1 MKGKDLKPH
10 IGIFGRR
17 NYGKSSLINLLA
29 AQDVAIVSEHA
40 GTTTD
45 PVKKSIEIFG
55 IGPVIMVDTAG
66 IDDSGDLG
74 DKRVE
79 RTRQVLPTLDAAIL
93 VIAHNQ
99 FHDEELEL
107 ITQLNLFEVPYLI
120 LHQKSDLEI
129 LHADTLDKIRL
140 NTEAPVLETNTID
153 LSMRDRII
161 EVLKQIVPT
170 TAFVKPQLLA
180 GLIIPKDVVLLVTPI
195 DLAAPEGRMIL
206 PQVMTLRDVLDN
218 DGICVT
224 VKDTELEDFLKTG
237 IRPALVVTDSQAFE
251 YVSKVVPHDV
261 PLTGFSVVFARM
273 KGDFDAYLAGT
284 PKLSELKDGD
294 KILMLESCTHQLTCD
309 DIGRVKL
316 PNWIKKF
323 SGKNIEFDFISG
335 IAPLPTDLGQYAL
348 IIQCGGCMVT
358 RKQVVNRIKL
368 ASFQNVPVT
377 NYGLAIAYLNGIF
390 DRITE
395 PFRNIKTTPNP

>member
-29 AQDVAIVSEHA
+29 GQEVAIVSEQA

-66 IDDSGDLG
+66 MDDSGDLG

-79 RTRQVLPTLDAAIL
+79 RTRQVLPTLDAAMVVL
-93 VIAHNQ
+93 AHNQ
-99 FHDEELEL
+99 FDEQELEL
-107 ITQLNLFEVPYLI
+107 IQQLNNFDVPYLI
-120 LHQKSDLEI
+120 LHQKSDLALLQTE
-129 LHADTLDKIRL
+129 TLQKIRL
-140 NTEAPVLETNTID
+140 HTKALVMETNTFD
-153 LSMRDRII
+153 LSMRDQII
-161 EVLKQIVPT
+161 EKLKNIVPT
-170 TAFVKPQLLA
+170 TAYIKPQLLS
-180 GLIIPKDVVLLVTPI
+180 GMIQPKDVVLLVTPI

-206 PQVMTLRDVLDN
+206 PQVMTLRDVLDH
-218 DGICVT
+218 DAICVT
-224 VKDTELEDFLKTG
+224 LKDTELGDFLKTG
-237 IRPALVVTDSQAFE
+237 IRPALVVTDSQAFDF
-251 YVSKVVPHDV
+251 VSKLVPEDV
-261 PLTGFSVVFARM
+261 PLTGFSIIFARM
-273 KGDFDAYLAGT
+273 NGDFEAYMKGT
-284 PKLSELKDGD
+284 PKLSTLKDGD

-323 SGKNIEFDFISG
+323 SGKKIEFDFISG
-335 IAPLPTDLGQYAL
+335 IAPLPSDLSSYAL

-358 RKQVVNRIKL
+358 RKQVVNRIKM
-368 ASFQNVPVT
+368 AAQQGVAVT

-390 DRITE
+390 ERVTA
-395 PFRNIKTTPNP
+395 PLPLTPKGE

>member
-29 AQDVAIVSEHA
+29 GQDVAIVSEHA

-93 VIAHNQ
+93 VLAHNQ
-99 FHDEELEL
+99 FDEEELEL
-107 ITQLNLFEVPYLI
+107 IQQLNSFDVPYLI

-129 LHADTLDKIRL
+129 LQSQTLQKIRS
-140 NTEAPVLETNTID
+140 NTEAPVLETNTFD
-153 LSMRDRII
+153 LSMRDHII
-161 EVLKQIVPT
+161 ERLKQIVPT

-180 GLIIPKDVVLLVTPI
+180 GMIKPKDVVLLVTPI

-206 PQVMTLRDVLDN
+206 PQVMTLRDVLDH
-218 DGICVT
+218 DAICVT
-224 VKDTELEDFLKTG
+224 VKDSELEDFLKTG
-237 IRPALVVTDSQAFE
+237 IKPALVVTDSQAFDF
-251 YVSKVVPHDV
+251 VSKLVPEDV
-261 PLTGFSVVFARM
+261 PLTGFSIIFARM
-273 KGDFDAYLAGT
+273 KGDFDAYLKGT
-284 PKLSELKDGD
+284 PKLSNLKDGD
-294 KILMLESCTHQLTCD
+294 KILMLESCTHQVTCD

-335 IAPLPTDLGQYAL
+335 IAPLPVDLSKYAL

-358 RKQVVNRIKL
+358 RKQVVNRIKM
-368 ASFQNVPVT
+368 AAQQGVAVT

-390 DRITE
+390 DRVVGPMRSIS
-395 PFRNIKTTPNP
+395 TP

>member
-29 AQDVAIVSEHA
+29 GQDVAIVSEQA

-79 RTRQVLPTLDAAIL
+79 RTRQVLPTLDAAVVVL
-93 VIAHNQ
+93 AHNQ
-99 FHDEELEL
+99 FDEQELEL
-107 ITQLNLFEVPYLI
+107 IQQLNGFDVPYLI
-120 LHQKSDLEI
+120 LHQKSDLE
-129 LHADTLDKIRL
+129 LLQRETLQKIRTK
-140 NTEAPVLETNTID
+140 TEAPVLETNTFD
-153 LSMRDRII
+153 LSMRDQII
-161 EVLKQIVPT
+161 DHLKQIVPT
-170 TAFVKPQLLA
+170 SAFVKPKLLA
-180 GLIIPKDVVLLVTPI
+180 GMIKPKDVVLLVTPI

-206 PQVMTLRDVLDN
+206 PQVMTLRDVLDH
-218 DGICVT
+218 DAICVT
-224 VKDTELEDFLKTG
+224 VKDSELEDFLKTG
-237 IRPALVVTDSQAFE
+237 IRPALVVTDSQAFDF
-251 YVSKVVPHDV
+251 VSKLVPEDV
-261 PLTGFSVVFARM
+261 PLTGFSVIFARM
-273 KGDFDAYLAGT
+273 KGDFDAYMKGT

-323 SGKNIEFDFISG
+323 SGKNIEFDFVSG
-335 IAPLPTDLGQYAL
+335 IAPLPADLSGYAL
-348 IIQCGGCMVT
+348 IVQCGGCMVT
-358 RKQVVNRIKL
+358 RKQVVNRIKM
-368 ASFQNVPVT
+368 ASQQGVAVT
-377 NYGLAIAYLNGIF
+377 NYGLAIAYLNGIYE
-390 DRITE
+390 RITK
-395 PFRNIKTTPNP
+395 PMCSTPNP

>member
-29 AQDVAIVSEHA
+29 GQDVAIVSEHA

-93 VIAHNQ
+93 VLAHNQ
-99 FHDEELEL
+99 FDEEELEL
-107 ITQLNLFEVPYLI
+107 IQQLNSFDVPYLI
-120 LHQKSDLEI
+120 LHQKSDLEV
-129 LHADTLDKIRL
+129 LRTETLQKIRS

-153 LSMRDRII
+153 LSMRDQII
-161 EVLKQIVPT
+161 DRLKQIVPT

-180 GLIIPKDVVLLVTPI
+180 GMIKPKDVVLLVTPI

-206 PQVMTLRDVLDN
+206 PQVMTLRDVLDH
-218 DGICVT
+218 DAICVT
-224 VKDTELEDFLKTG
+224 VKDSELEDFLKTG
-237 IRPALVVTDSQAFE
+237 IKPALVVTDSQAFDF
-251 YVSKVVPHDV
+251 VSKLVPEDV
-261 PLTGFSVVFARM
+261 PLTGFSIIFARM
-273 KGDFDAYLAGT
+273 KGDFDAYMKGT
-284 PKLSELKDGD
+284 PKLSDLKDGD
-294 KILMLESCTHQLTCD
+294 KILMLESCTHQVTCD

-323 SGKNIEFDFISG
+323 SGKDLEFDFISG
-335 IAPLPTDLGQYAL
+335 IAPLPVDLSKYAL

-358 RKQVVNRIKL
+358 RKQVVNRIKM
-368 ASFQNVPVT
+368 AAQQGVAVT

-390 DRITE
+390 DRVTE
-395 PFRNIKTTPNP
+395 PMRHAPNP

>member
-29 AQDVAIVSEHA
+29 GQEVAIVSEQA

-66 IDDSGDLG
+66 MDDSGDLG

-79 RTRQVLPTLDAAIL
+79 RTRQVLPTLDAAMVVL
-93 VIAHNQ
+93 AHNQ
-99 FHDEELEL
+99 FDEQELEL
-107 ITQLNLFEVPYLI
+107 IQQLNNFDVPYLI
-120 LHQKSDLEI
+120 LHQKSDLALLQTE
-129 LHADTLDKIRL
+129 TLQKIRL
-140 NTEAPVLETNTID
+140 HTKALVMETNTFD
-153 LSMRDRII
+153 LSMRDQII
-161 EVLKQIVPT
+161 EKLKNIVPT
-170 TAFVKPQLLA
+170 TAYIKPQLLS
-180 GLIIPKDVVLLVTPI
+180 GMIQPKDVVLLVTPI

-206 PQVMTLRDVLDN
+206 PQVMTLRDVLDH
-218 DGICVT
+218 DAICVT
-224 VKDTELEDFLKTG
+224 LKDTELGDFLKTG
-237 IRPALVVTDSQAFE
+237 IRPALVVTDSQAFDF
-251 YVSKVVPHDV
+251 VSKLVPEDV
-261 PLTGFSVVFARM
+261 PLTGFSIIFARM
-273 KGDFDAYLAGT
+273 KGDFEAYMKGT
-284 PKLSELKDGD
+284 PKLSTLKDGD

-323 SGKNIEFDFISG
+323 SGKKIEFDFISG
-335 IAPLPTDLGQYAL
+335 IAPLPSDLSSYAL

-358 RKQVVNRIKL
+358 RKQVVNRIKM
-368 ASFQNVPVT
+368 AAQQGVAVT

-390 DRITE
+390 ERVTA
-395 PFRNIKTTPNP
+395 PLPLTPKGE

>member
-29 AQDVAIVSEHA
+29 GQEVAIVSEQA

-66 IDDSGDLG
+66 MDDSGDLG

-79 RTRQVLPTLDAAIL
+79 RTRQVLPTLDAAMVVL
-93 VIAHNQ
+93 AHNQ
-99 FHDEELEL
+99 FDEQELEL
-107 ITQLNLFEVPYLI
+107 IQQLNNFDVPYLI
-120 LHQKSDLEI
+120 LHQKSDLALLQTE
-129 LHADTLDKIRL
+129 TLQKIRL
-140 NTEAPVLETNTID
+140 HTKALVMVTNTFD
-153 LSMRDRII
+153 LSMRDQII
-161 EVLKQIVPT
+161 EKLKNIVPT
-170 TAFVKPQLLA
+170 TAYIKPQLLS
-180 GLIIPKDVVLLVTPI
+180 GMIQPKDVVLLVTPI

-206 PQVMTLRDVLDN
+206 PQVMTLRDVLDH
-218 DGICVT
+218 DAICVT
-224 VKDTELEDFLKTG
+224 LKDTELGDFLKTG
-237 IRPALVVTDSQAFE
+237 IRPALVVTDSQAFDF
-251 YVSKVVPHDV
+251 VSKLVPEDV
-261 PLTGFSVVFARM
+261 PLTGFSIIFARM
-273 KGDFDAYLAGT
+273 KGDFEAYMKGT
-284 PKLSELKDGD
+284 PKLSTLKDGD

-323 SGKNIEFDFISG
+323 SGKKIEFDFISG
-335 IAPLPTDLGQYAL
+335 IAPLPSDLSSYAL

-358 RKQVVNRIKL
+358 RKQVVNRIKM
-368 ASFQNVPVT
+368 AAQQGVAVT

-390 DRITE
+390 ERVTA
-395 PFRNIKTTPNP
+395 PLPLTPKGE